1 MNKIEPAGLA
11 ASLLAIAIL
20 GSLFMPWATPEGSSV
35 TLTFLEIFS
44 RFSRS
49 LDGGEAFV
57 GLVVGIAFSVLVLLG
72 LASVATTRGVRVM
85 ISAVGTASLIIIGL
99 GLYFAEVLGAGGFG
113 FWLALAAFG
122 MIYVVQFL
130 PQPNSSD
137 DR

>member
-20 GSLFMPWATPEGSSV
+20 GSLFMPWATPEGSV
-35 TLTFLEIFS
+35 PLTFLEIFS

-85 ISAVGTASLIIIGL
+85 ISAAGTASLIIIGL

>member
-11 ASLLAIAIL
+11 SSLLAFAIL
-20 GSLFMPWATPEGSSV
+20 GSLFMPWAQARV

-44 RFSRS
+44 GFTKSG
-49 LDGGEAFV
+49 DGGEVFV

-72 LASVATTRGVRVM
+72 IASVATTRGVRVM

-99 GLYFAEVLGAGGFG
+99 GLYFTEVLGAGGFG

-122 MIYVVQFL
+122 MMSVVQFL

-137 DR
+137 GR